1 MYKQTVSDRPR
12 VKGRAIILQLLAPG
26 HPDPKRI
33 LKHRVY
39 TFTFFS
45 EGETDASC
53 SVHELKTPPV
63 ASPVTKK

>member
-12 VKGRAIILQLLAPG
+12 VKGSAAILQRLAPG
-26 HPDPKRI
+26 QPDPKRI
-33 LKHRVY
+33 LKHKVY

-45 EGETDASC
+45 DGETDAFC
-53 SVHELKTPPV
+53 SVHELKPPPV